1 MGKIHSLSLKIV
13 SLLSIFK
20 GCHMIKVD
28 NFSVQRWY
36 LECRINKFYWT
47 CSGLRCVCKATY
59 VLYALPHC
67 LVCLIWLKW
76 NEIQSL
82 LDLSM
87 FWVKSTYLWTVSSV
101 VFCFLSW
108 RLMNILAVIPSK
120 SSRAWIWGIS
130 SLGNLV
136 LLRRLFT
143 SEIYLKNRFWF
154 LGLTLMWGRY
164 HASFS
169 ATSAMIFGSV
179 TQMSL
184 RRLGVIGAFSH
195 ILLSLLYPYDL
206 PQLRTSIGVLY
217 RFRYRFTNSL
227 SI

>member
-1 MGKIHSLSLKIV
+1 MFDLVEVKWDTVIARFEYVLSQIDLPV
-13 SLLSIFK
+13 NSIF
-20 GCHMIKVD
+20 C
-28 NFSVQRWY
+28 
-36 LECRINKFYWT
+36 
-47 CSGLRCVCKATY
+47 
-59 VLYALPHC
+59 C
-67 LVCLIWLKW
+67 LL
-76 NEIQSL
+76 
-82 LDLSM
+82 
-87 FWVKSTYLWTVSSV
+87 
-101 VFCFLSW
+101 FLSW